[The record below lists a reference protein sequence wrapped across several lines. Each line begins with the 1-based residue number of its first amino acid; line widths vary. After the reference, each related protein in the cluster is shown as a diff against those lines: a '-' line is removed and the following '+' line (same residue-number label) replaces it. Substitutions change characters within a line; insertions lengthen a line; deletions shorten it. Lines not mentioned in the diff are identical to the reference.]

1 MNSTFFIGAN
11 VIKDVLNTVT
21 TLSKDKNSI
30 LSNYLLSIKDSKL
43 TVTASNEIV
52 QTSMEIGVLNGDN
65 CEILAKPDLFT
76 RLKVLSGEIECKL
89 KDDMLHIKNG
99 NYKTT
104 AKVFKNDGYPLE
116 SIEDYEVLGSFDS
129 KDLIEFLKSSI
140 STSSD
145 EEQAREFT
153 GVLMDI
159 ENGKANFVATN
170 RARLLWVNKSIDNDA
185 KFYAIIEKDGVE
197 QVSRILKDYKDSTNV
212 NVLYK
217 ADGDRIVKIAFQ
229 TDNIIVISKTII
241 GQFPQYQ
248 AVLLDNVTDIACVKF
263 NRNELKESIQRVTA
277 FATADLALQLTF
289 KEDKTADLNLTNKEG
304 ETANDVV
311 NFSVDDDKAFV
322 PLTIN
327 VNWKYILDF
336 LNNVK
341 TDEVYLYYKEPVKPL
356 ELKAVNDENG
366 IEYVY
371 IMTPVR

>member
-1 MNSTFFIGAN
+1 MDSTFFIGAN
-11 VIKDVLNTVT
+11 VIKDILNTAT

-52 QTSMEIGVLNGDN
+52 QTSIEIGGLNGDD
-65 CEILAKPDLFT
+65 CEILARPDLFT
-76 RLKVLSGEIECKL
+76 RLKVLSGEIQCKL

-116 SIEDYEVLGSFDS
+116 SIEEYQILGSFNS
-129 KDLIEFLKSSI
+129 KDLLELLKSSI
-140 STSSD
+140 STGSD
-145 EEQAREFT
+145 EDQAREFT
-153 GVLMDI
+153 GVLIDI

-170 RARLLWVNKSIDNDA
+170 RARLLWTNKSIDNDA

-197 QVSRILKDYKDSTNV
+197 QVSRILKDYKDSINV

-217 ADGDRIVKIAFQ
+217 SDGDRIVRIAFQ
-229 TDNIIVISKTII
+229 TDNVVVISKTIM

-248 AVLLDNVTDIACVKF
+248 AVLLDNVTDISCVKF

-277 FATADLALQLTF
+277 FATADLALELTF
-289 KEDKTADLNLTNKEG
+289 KEDKTADLNVTNKEG
-304 ETANDVV
+304 EVANDVV

-366 IEYVY
+366 IEYIY

>member
-1 MNSTFFIGAN
+1 MESTFFIGAN
-11 VIKDVLNTVT
+11 VIRSILNTVT
-21 TLSKDKNSI
+21 TLSKDRNSI

-43 TVTASNEIV
+43 IVTASNEIV
-52 QTSMEIGVLNGDN
+52 QTSIEIGGLNGDD

-89 KDDMLHIKNG
+89 KDDVLHIKNG

-116 SIEDYEVLGSFDS
+116 SIEEYQVLGSFNS
-129 KDLIEFLKSSI
+129 KDLLELLKSSI
-140 STSSD
+140 GTSND
-145 EEQAREFT
+145 EDQAREFT
-153 GVLMDI
+153 GVLIDI
-159 ENGKANFVATN
+159 GDGKVNFVATN
-170 RARLLWVNKSIDNDA
+170 RSRLFWTNKSIDNNA
-185 KFYAIIEKDGVE
+185 NFYAIIEKGGIE
-197 QVSRILKDYKDSTNV
+197 QVSHILKDYKDNTNV

-217 ADGDRIVKIAFQ
+217 SDGDRIVRIAFQ
-229 TDNIIVISKTII
+229 TDNVVVISKTIM

-248 AVLLDNVTDIACVKF
+248 AVLLDNVTDISCIKF
-263 NRNELKESIQRVTA
+263 NRAEFKESMQRVTA
-277 FATADLALQLTF
+277 FAGADLSLELTF
-289 KEDKTADLNLTNKEG
+289 KEDKTADLNITNKEG
-304 ETANDVV
+304 EVANDVV

-322 PLTIN
+322 PLTIK
-327 VNWKYILDF
+327 VNWKYALDF

-356 ELKAVNDENG
+356 ELKAVNGESG

>member
-1 MNSTFFIGAN
+1 MDSTFFIGN
-11 VIKDVLNTVT
+11 SVIKDVLSTAT

-30 LSNYLLSIKDSKL
+30 LSNYLLNIKDHKL

-52 QTSMEIGVLNGDN
+52 QTSIEIGGLNGDN

-76 RLKVLSGEIECKL
+76 RLKVLSGEIQCKL

-116 SIEDYEVLGSFDS
+116 SIEDYQVLGSFDS

-140 STSSD
+140 GTSSD

-153 GVLMDI
+153 GVLVDI

-170 RARLLWVNKSIDNDA
+170 RARLLWTNKSIDNDA

-217 ADGDRIVKIAFQ
+217 TDGDRIVKIAFQ
-229 TDNIIVISKTII
+229 TDNIIVISKTIM

-248 AVLLDNVTDIACVKF
+248 AVSLDNVTDISCVKF

-277 FATADLALQLTF
+277 FATVDLALELTF
-289 KEDKTADLNLTNKEG
+289 KDDKTAKLNVTNKEG
-304 ETANDVV
+304 EVANDVV
-311 NFSVDDDKAFV
+311 NFSVDSDKTFV
-322 PLTIN
+322 PLAIN

-341 TDEVYLYYKEPVKPL
+341 TDEVYLYYKEPIKPL
-356 ELKAVNDENG
+356 ELKALNDENG

>member
-1 MNSTFFIGAN
+1 MESTFFIGAN
-11 VIKDVLNTVT
+11 VIRDILNTVT

-30 LSNYLLSIKDSKL
+30 LSNYLLNIKDHKL

-52 QTSMEIGVLNGDN
+52 QTSIEIGGLNGDD

-89 KDDMLHIKNG
+89 KDDVLHIKNG

-116 SIEDYEVLGSFDS
+116 SIEEYQVLGSFDS

-140 STSSD
+140 STASD
-145 EEQAREFT
+145 KDQAREFT

-197 QVSRILKDYKDSTNV
+197 QISRILKDYKENTNV
-212 NVLYK
+212 NILYK
-217 ADGDRIVKIAFQ
+217 VDGERIVKIAFQ
-229 TDNIIVISKTII
+229 TDNIVVISKTIM

-248 AVLLDNVTDIACVKF
+248 AVLLDNVTDIFCVKF

-277 FATADLALQLTF
+277 FATADLALEITF
-289 KEDKTADLNLTNKEG
+289 KEDKTADLNVTNKEG
-304 ETANDVV
+304 EVANDVV

-327 VNWKYILDF
+327 VNWKYVLDF

-356 ELKAVNDENG
+356 ELKAVSDESG

>member
-11 VIKDVLNTVT
+11 IIKDILNTAT

-30 LSNYLLSIKDSKL
+30 LSNYLLSIKNSKL

-116 SIEDYEVLGSFDS
+116 SIEDYQVLGSFDS

-356 ELKAVNDENG
+356 ELKAVSDESD